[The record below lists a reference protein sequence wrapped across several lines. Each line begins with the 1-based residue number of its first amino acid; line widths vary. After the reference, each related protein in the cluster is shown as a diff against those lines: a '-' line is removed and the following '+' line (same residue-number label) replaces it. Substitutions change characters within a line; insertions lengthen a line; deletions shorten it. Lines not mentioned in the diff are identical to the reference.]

1 MAIALVTCPFMA
13 RTPADAADAA
23 DARTPS
29 TGAAG
34 PGAAGPVPGSVRLL
48 LDLCAGGVRLTPG
61 RRLPRV
67 VVRGVQERRPHW
79 GWDADRPA
87 QREEDLLPLA
97 MLHELLR
104 SCRLL
109 RLVHGVLS
117 PTRAAASDA
126 EVLRRLQAG
135 LFDESFHGQL
145 CRLLLETLS
154 NVDAVAEVTLVDA
167 ALHQL
172 APSWH
177 RPDRPLDRVD
187 VRVAVGRAHHV
198 LVGLD
203 AVTTSGSRLRD
214 FWSISPAGR
223 ALLPSAVAA

>member
-1 MAIALVTCPFMA
+1 MA
-13 RTPADAADAA
+13 RTPAGSGIDAGPDRA
-23 DARTPS
+23 S
-29 TGAAG
+29 TDGASTDGAVSDGAASDG
-34 PGAAGPVPGSVRLL
+34 DSCVPGSVRLL
-48 LDLCAGGVRLTPG
+48 LDLSAGGVRLTPG
-61 RRLPRV
+61 GRLPRV
-67 VVRGVQERRPHW
+67 IVRAVQERRPHW
-79 GWDADRPA
+79 GSGGDRPA
-87 QREEDLLPLA
+87 RVEEDLLPLA

-109 RLVHGVLS
+109 RLVNGVLS
-117 PTRAAASDA
+117 PTRAAASAA

-135 LFDESFHGQL
+135 LFDESFHGRL

-154 NVDAVAEVTLVDA
+154 NVDTVAEATLVDA

-172 APSWH
+172 APHWH

-223 ALLPSAVAA
+223 ALLPSALAA